1 MVYVQ
6 IAGVAAA
13 ALLVLCRLGQHTRNQ
28 ESRSTFVTGI
38 TLTPNHKKVN
48 HSIAYRPVWRGQKVT
63 VPLAGENVEQQ
74 ERSCAAGGS
83 VK

>member
-6 IAGVAAA
+6 IAGMAAA
-13 ALLVLCRLGQHTRNQ
+13 TLLVLCRLRQHIRNQ
-28 ESRSTFVTGI
+28 ESRSTFVMGI

-48 HSIAYRPVWRGQKVT
+48 HSIAYLPVWRDQKVT
-63 VPLAGENVEQQ
+63 ISFAGESVEQQ

>member
-13 ALLVLCRLGQHTRNQ
+13 TLLVLCRLGQHTRNQ
-28 ESRSTFVTGI
+28 ESWSTFVMGI
-38 TLTPNHKKVN
+38 TLTPNHQKVN
-48 HSIAYRPVWRGQKVT
+48 HSIAYLPVWRGQKVT